1 MAYYNAGNRILSSDE
16 YYAEL
21 IFKWRLALFTIG
33 GFMVGFLVHE
43 SLPAEWEKALRLA
56 LIIVAGVIGGGVFAY
71 FAREI
76 EAMAGW
82 AVRLGVVFIIGCVIW
97 NFI

>member
-1 MAYYNAGNRILSSDE
+1 MAYYNDGSRILSSDE

-21 IFKWRLALFTIG
+21 IFKWKLVLFAIG
-33 GFMVGFLVHE
+33 GFLAGFLVHE
-43 SLPAEWEKALRLA
+43 SLPTEWEKALRFV
-56 LIIVAGVIGGGVFAY
+56 LIIAAGSVGGGILAY

-82 AVRLGVVFIIGCVIW
+82 VVRLGVLFVIGGIIWSFI
-97 NFI
+97 

>member
-1 MAYYNAGNRILSSDE
+1 MAYYNDGNRILSSDE

-21 IFKWRLALFTIG
+21 IFKWRLALFAIG
-33 GFMVGFLVHE
+33 GFLAGFVIHE
-43 SLPAEWEKALRLA
+43 SLPAEWEKTLRFG
-56 LIIVAGVIGGGVFAY
+56 LIIAAGSAGGGILAF

-82 AVRLGVVFIIGCVIW
+82 AVRLGVLFVIGCVIW
-97 NFI
+97 SFI

>member
-1 MAYYNAGNRILSSDE
+1 MAYYNDGNRILSSDE

-21 IFKWRLALFTIG
+21 IFKWRLALFSIG
-33 GFMVGFLVHE
+33 AFLAGFLVHE
-43 SLPAEWEKALRLA
+43 SLPAEWEKALRFA
-56 LIIVAGVIGGGVFAY
+56 LIVGIGSIGGVVLAY

-82 AVRLGVVFIIGCVIW
+82 AVRLGVLFIIGCVIW
-97 NFI
+97 SFI

>member
-1 MAYYNAGNRILSSDE
+1 MALYNAGNRILSSDE

-21 IFKWRLALFTIG
+21 IFKWRLALFAIG
-33 GFMVGFLVHE
+33 GFLTGFIVHE
-43 SLPAEWEKALRLA
+43 SLPAEWEKAARFA
-56 LIIVAGVIGGGVFAY
+56 LIIAAGSAGGSVLAY

-82 AVRLGVVFIIGCVIW
+82 AVRLGVLFVIAGVIW
-97 NFI
+97 NIM

>member
-1 MAYYNAGNRILSSDE
+1 MVYYNDGNRILSSDE

-21 IFKWRLALFTIG
+21 IFKWRLALFTMG
-33 GFMVGFLVHE
+33 GFMAGFVVHE
-43 SLPAEWEKALRLA
+43 SLPAEWEKAIRLA
-56 LIIVAGVIGGGVFAY
+56 LIMAAGSVGGGVLAY

-76 EAMAGW
+76 EALAGW
-82 AVRLGVVFIIGCVIW
+82 AVRLGVMLIIGCVIW

>member
-1 MAYYNAGNRILSSDE
+1 MALYNAGNRILSSDE

-21 IFKWRLALFTIG
+21 IFKWRLALFAIG
-33 GFMVGFLVHE
+33 GFLAGFIVHE
-43 SLPAEWEKALRLA
+43 SLPAEWEKAIRFVLMIA
-56 LIIVAGVIGGGVFAY
+56 AGSAGGVVLAY

-82 AVRLGVVFIIGCVIW
+82 AVRLGVLFVIAGVIW
-97 NFI
+97 NIM

>member
-1 MAYYNAGNRILSSDE
+1 MVYYNDGNRILSSDE

-21 IFKWRLALFTIG
+21 IFKWRLALFVMG
-33 GFMVGFLVHE
+33 GFMAGFVVHE

-56 LIIVAGVIGGGVFAY
+56 LIMAAGFVGGGVLAY

-76 EAMAGW
+76 EALAGW
-82 AVRLGVVFIIGCVIW
+82 AVRLGVLLVIGCLIW
-97 NFI
+97 SFI